1 MTCIVDI
8 MRMKRTKHLWFA
20 ELTVVTFYCGDQ
32 ITVCIF
38 TSGTNIRRYD
48 KTTTN
53 L

>member
-32 ITVCIF
+32 ITVCPEYIHQWYQH
-38 TSGTNIRRYD
+38 T
-48 KTTTN
+48 
-53 L
+53 